1 MVVMENCISTQ
12 TVQEV
17 AEALNWIRYEIRS
30 RAGLLA
36 GLGGSNEI
44 DRLIDTSLAPLVMV
58 AGTGGFDSIE
68 DAVSIVSEDLRLA
81 YSE

>member
-1 MVVMENCISTQ
+1 MVMESGISMK
-12 TVQEV
+12 TVEEV
-17 AEALNWIRYEIRS
+17 ADTLDWIRYEIRS